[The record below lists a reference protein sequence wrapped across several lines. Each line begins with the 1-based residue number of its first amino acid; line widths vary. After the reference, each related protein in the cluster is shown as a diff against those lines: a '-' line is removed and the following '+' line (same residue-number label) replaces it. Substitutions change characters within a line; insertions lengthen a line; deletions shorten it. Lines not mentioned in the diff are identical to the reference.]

1 MSDEYSP
8 TLRQA
13 DQARADFAAI
23 ADDLDFIGKRPKE
36 DDLKIS
42 SYPRFHA
49 RPLIRR
55 IWDLEKRSGAMCGAL
70 LAFAITSI
78 APGPSHAAT
87 PSLTTLVNF
96 NGTNGWWPVAGLIAD
111 ASGNLFGT
119 TFYGGAGFIPPPEDP
134 STPDL
139 CCWPVDA
146 ANGAVFE
153 IINTAGGYASTPAN
167 LLNFNGTDGFQP
179 AAGLTADASGNL
191 FGTTAGAGVY
201 WDGTVFEIAKTAGG
215 YASAPITLVSFN
227 GTNGASPEA
236 GLIADSS
243 GNLFGTTM
251 LGGAY
256 NDGTVFEIVKT
267 ASGYASTPTT
277 LVSFNGTNGSWP
289 AAGLI
294 ADSSSNLFGTTSQG
308 GAFENAYGFFT
319 YGTVFEIV
327 KTASGYAST
336 PTTLVSFNG
345 SDGMFPASGLIAD
358 AEGNLFG
365 TTSGGGAN
373 GQGTVFEIAKTA
385 DGYASAPTTL
395 VNFNGTNGASPEADL
410 IADRSGNL
418 FGTTM
423 EGGAYNDGA
432 VFEVTDSGFLPPP
445 LFAGTPGRPNCHGR
459 SVGALAR
466 QYGGLNS
473 AAAALGYPSVRALQ
487 KAILEFCEPDEALR
501 RSFRLSAPSS
511 DWYRRLI
518 CLDGTET

>member
-1 MSDEYSP
+1 MP
-8 TLRQA
+8 
-13 DQARADFAAI
+13 AAI
-23 ADDLDFIGKRPKE
+23 
-36 DDLKIS
+36 S
-42 SYPRFHA
+42 SA
-49 RPLIRR
+49 
-55 IWDLEKRSGAMCGAL
+55 
-70 LAFAITSI
+70 
-78 APGPSHAAT
+78 
-87 PSLTTLVNF
+87 
-96 NGTNGWWPVAGLIAD
+96 
-111 ASGNLFGT
+111 
-119 TFYGGAGFIPPPEDP
+119 
-134 STPDL
+134 
-139 CCWPVDA
+139 
-146 ANGAVFE
+146 
-153 IINTAGGYASTPAN
+153 
-167 LLNFNGTDGFQP
+167 QQ
-179 AAGLTADASGNL
+179 
-191 FGTTAGAGVY
+191 AGAGVY

-294 ADSSSNLFGTTSQG
+294 ADSSGNLFGTTSQG

-327 KTASGYAST
+327 KTASGYASSPTTLVSFNGTGGGSPFAGLIADRTGNLFGTTLEGGAYNDGTVFEIVKTASGYART

-385 DGYASAPTTL
+385 NGYASAPTTL
-395 VNFNGTNGASPEADL
+395 VSFNGTNGASPEAGL

>member
-1 MSDEYSP
+1 
-8 TLRQA
+8 
-13 DQARADFAAI
+13 
-23 ADDLDFIGKRPKE
+23 
-36 DDLKIS
+36 
-42 SYPRFHA
+42 
-49 RPLIRR
+49 
-55 IWDLEKRSGAMCGAL
+55 
-70 LAFAITSI
+70 
-78 APGPSHAAT
+78 
-87 PSLTTLVNF
+87 
-96 NGTNGWWPVAGLIAD
+96 
-111 ASGNLFGT
+111 
-119 TFYGGAGFIPPPEDP
+119 
-134 STPDL
+134 
-139 CCWPVDA
+139 VDA
-146 ANGAVFE
+146 ANGTVFE
-153 IINTAGGYASTPAN
+153 IVKTAGGNASTPTN

-179 AAGLTADASGNL
+179 AAGLIADASGNP

-277 LVSFNGTNGSWP
+277 LVSFNGTDGGSP
-289 AAGLI
+289 FAG
-294 ADSSSNLFGTTSQG
+294 
-308 GAFENAYGFFT
+308 
-319 YGTVFEIV
+319 
-327 KTASGYAST
+327 
-336 PTTLVSFNG
+336 
-345 SDGMFPASGLIAD
+345 
-358 AEGNLFG
+358 
-365 TTSGGGAN
+365 
-373 GQGTVFEIAKTA
+373 
-385 DGYASAPTTL
+385 
-395 VNFNGTNGASPEADL
+395 L

-466 QYGGLNS
+466 QYGGLNN

-487 KAILEFCEPDEALR
+487 KAILEFCEPDEAAEHR
-501 RSFRLSAPSS
+501 KREHHQSEQ
-511 DWYRRLI
+511 
-518 CLDGTET
+518 LD